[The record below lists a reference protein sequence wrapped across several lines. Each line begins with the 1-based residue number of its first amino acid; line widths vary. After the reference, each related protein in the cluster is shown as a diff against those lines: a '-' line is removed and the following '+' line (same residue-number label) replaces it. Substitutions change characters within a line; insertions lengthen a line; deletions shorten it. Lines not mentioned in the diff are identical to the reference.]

1 MTLLDNFNLLLNS
14 CTSAYSQARIGVKVK
29 ELAKG
34 ILNCYGRHTV
44 TGMLTA
50 CGKQFVDWSAT
61 YRMFSQNRVNVDEM
75 FRTIVNNVVDCQSDH
90 PYIVAHMDDTLIR
103 KTGKKIPG
111 ASWKRDPLGPP
122 FQTNFV
128 WGQRYIGVSL
138 ALAPAVTNCQS
149 RAIPVDFFHS
159 PTPVKPKK
167 NATDTD
173 IKHFREAQK
182 KQKLSVQGAH
192 RIAELREKLNDSS
205 AKEKQLIISVDGSYT
220 NDAVLKK
227 LPERT
232 TLVGRIRKDAKLF
245 TLPTQTENKGRKK
258 VYGDQLP
265 TPEQIRQDEKI
276 EWISVTSW
284 AAGKSHQF
292 NVKII
297 KDVKWKSAGQ
307 KSTLQVVVIRPLGYR
322 LNGKSRM
329 LYRQP
334 AYLICTD
341 NNLPIENLLQTYL
354 WRWEIE
360 VNLRDEKT
368 ILGCGKAQVRNENSV
383 INLPAFTT
391 AIYSMIHLAAY
402 NSNLTREKNVLPK
415 AKWDSVPKQSR
426 LSTTEIINLYRC
438 ELWAKQNDKDFNDFV
453 SKQHESQSR
462 RNEKNSMN
470 TAMFYVRK

>member
-1 MTLLDNFNLLLNS
+1 M
-14 CTSAYSQARIGVKVK
+14 
-29 ELAKG
+29 
-34 ILNCYGRHTV
+34 
-44 TGMLTA
+44 
-50 CGKQFVDWSAT
+50 
-61 YRMFSQNRVNVDEM
+61 
-75 FRTIVNNVVDCQSDH
+75 
-90 PYIVAHMDDTLIR
+90 
-103 KTGKKIPG
+103 
-111 ASWKRDPLGPP
+111 
-122 FQTNFV
+122 
-128 WGQRYIGVSL
+128 
-138 ALAPAVTNCQS
+138 
-149 RAIPVDFFHS
+149 
-159 PTPVKPKK
+159 
-167 NATDTD
+167 
-173 IKHFREAQK
+173 
-182 KQKLSVQGAH
+182 
-192 RIAELREKLNDSS
+192 
-205 AKEKQLIISVDGSYT
+205 
-220 NDAVLKK
+220 
-227 LPERT
+227 PERT